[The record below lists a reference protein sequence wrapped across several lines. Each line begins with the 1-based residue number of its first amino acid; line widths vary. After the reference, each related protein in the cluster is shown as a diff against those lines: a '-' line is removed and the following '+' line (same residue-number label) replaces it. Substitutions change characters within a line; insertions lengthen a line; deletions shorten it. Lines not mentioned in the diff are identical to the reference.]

1 MIIKKYEIINNKANK
16 NIKIALFSD
25 IHLSK
30 TFKLKRFKQILNN
43 LKENKPNY
51 ICITGDIV
59 DKTNILDSKEYKN
72 LLLDFLKKLGKISPT
87 YITLGNHDCLR
98 KENKKYKK
106 ENNAFWTKELQKL
119 KKYNVFLLM
128 NEIKTLENINFISYI
143 TPYEYYYKNKKK
155 DSKEILIKDLSNKK
169 ELFNQDN
176 KKLNILLF
184 HDPYYIT
191 NKEVIDKL
199 KNIDIILSGHMHNG
213 LIPNIIDKIFPKNR
227 GLIAPNRKLYP
238 DNARGIKKIKYKE
251 KEINLI
257 ISGGITK
264 ISETSPKI
272 LHFVDNLYKPQIE
285 YLTIKNQKT
294 N

>member
-16 NIKIALFSD
+16 DIKIALFSD

-59 DKTNILDSKEYKN
+59 DKTNILDSKEYQN

-87 YITLGNHDCLR
+87 YITLGNHDCLK

-238 DNARGIKKIKYKE
+238 DNARGIKIIKHKTNL
-251 KEINLI
+251 ITLI

-272 LHFVDNLYKPQIE
+272 LHFIDYLYRPQIE
-285 YLTIKNQKT
+285 YLTITKN
-294 N
+294 